1 MQPVFFPHVLSC
13 EWLTSERE
21 TQSHDYLVL
30 ERILDVRT
38 VDDYYMKSS
47 AVRWKPYGHEDHTGM
62 TCEDPV
68 ASALASGWGQLPGK
82 AGLAQRLEERL
93 HSLPATRTGTTESS
107 TILIVDEIDRLL
119 PAPKRTF
126 PSSGQDTHG

>member
-1 MQPVFFPHVLSC
+1 MKFNTPLESIQPAPTGYGNHLHQCTSCKVVAVAGNRDVMQPVFFPHVLSC

-47 AVRWKPYGHEDHTGM
+47 AVRWKPYGHEDHTGN
-62 TCEDPV
+62 TCEDPITT
-68 ASALASGWGQLPGK
+68 ALEQ
-82 AGLAQRLEERL
+82 
-93 HSLPATRTGTTESS
+93 
-107 TILIVDEIDRLL
+107 VDV
-119 PAPKRTF
+119 
-126 PSSGQDTHG
+126 